1 MNESVPWLGLAVALA
16 SGLLIGIER
25 ERRKGQG
32 STRAMAGVRTF
43 TVVSLCGALSYLVAW
58 PWLTLAGAVLL
69 AGLILTSYR
78 AEQRAQALSPKAEHD
93 PGITTEMA
101 LFVTYLLGVLAL
113 QQPALAGAMAVVV
126 AVLLAARSH
135 LHRFSI
141 EILTQQE
148 LQDALLLAAAALVV
162 LPQIP
167 NEPLAFLGGVNP
179 RRLWLL
185 AVLMM
190 GLQAV
195 GYVASR
201 LAGPRY
207 GLPLAGLASGFVSS
221 TATVA
226 SMGARCRSQGQ
237 WLSDCRLAA
246 WSSCLATNVQLV
258 LVMLTIQAQA
268 LALFLPLL
276 GFSTLAIVLL
286 VVLGWRRGTLP
297 EADFKPQGRAFS
309 LKSAL
314 LFACVLSAFATL
326 ATWLAH
332 TWGELGV
339 WSAALFAGFADV
351 HAAAASVLSAASEH
365 DLSNRQLILA
375 ILLAYTA
382 NTVSKCLVACASGG
396 LRYGVTTSA
405 GLLFIVL
412 AAWLGIIV

>member
-1 MNESVPWLGLAVALA
+1 MNDFIPWLGLTVAVA

-25 ERRKGQG
+25 ERRKGVG

-43 TVVSLCGALSYLVAW
+43 TVVSLCGALSYLLAW

-69 AGLILTSYR
+69 AGLILTAYR
-78 AEQRAQALSPKAEHD
+78 AEQRAQVLVPKAEHD

-162 LPQIP
+162 LPLIP

-190 GLQAV
+190 GLQAL

-207 GLPLAGLASGFVSS
+207 GLPLTGLASGFVSS

-226 SMGARCRSQGQ
+226 SMGARSRTQAQ
-237 WLSDCRLAA
+237 WLPDCRLAA
-246 WSSCLATNVQLV
+246 WASCLATNVQLL
-258 LVMLTIQAQA
+258 LVILTLQATA
-268 LALFLPLL
+268 ITLFLPV
-276 GFSTLAIVLL
+276 LACSSLAVVVLL
-286 VVLGWRRGTLP
+286 LIGWRRGSPP

-309 LKSAL
+309 LKNAL
-314 LFACVLSAFATL
+314 LFACVLSGFTTL
-326 ATWLAH
+326 AAWLAR

-339 WSAALFAGFADV
+339 WGAALFAGFADV

-365 DLSNRQLILA
+365 KLSDQELILA
-375 ILLAYTA
+375 ILLAYSA
-382 NTVSKCLVACASGG
+382 NTATKCLVASTSGG
-396 LRYGVTTSA
+396 WRYGITTSA
-405 GLLFIVL
+405 GLLLIAL